1 MQWYEQLKPI
11 QSKTRDVPI
20 TNQTDRVRNTVP
32 SRMFLQPPKP
42 FGLRCVSPQWSELL
56 LVFFGLFSSSL
67 GDSFFL
73 DSTLPCRVFEEYMTV
88 LDAALVYSSG
98 VR

>member
-32 SRMFLQPPKP
+32 SRMFLQLPKP
-42 FGLRCVSPQWSELL
+42 FGLRCVSPQ
-56 LVFFGLFSSSL
+56 
-67 GDSFFL
+67 
-73 DSTLPCRVFEEYMTV
+73 
-88 LDAALVYSSG
+88 
-98 VR
+98 